1 MKTFFFKKLV
11 RDKVL
16 ERCIADEKVKTF
28 YWTLSDEEYQTELIA
43 KLHEE
48 IDEAAVAVD
57 AKEMLAE
64 IADVQEVLD
73 ALAGL
78 YGFTKTDINAA
89 QDSKR
94 QKNGAFNERAYIE
107 KVELDDD
114 SEWVEIL
121 RAQPDKYKEA

>member
-28 YWTLSDEEYQTELIA
+28 YWTLSDEEYQTELVA

-78 YGFTKTDINAA
+78 YGFTKADINTA

-114 SEWVEIL
+114 SEWVEIF